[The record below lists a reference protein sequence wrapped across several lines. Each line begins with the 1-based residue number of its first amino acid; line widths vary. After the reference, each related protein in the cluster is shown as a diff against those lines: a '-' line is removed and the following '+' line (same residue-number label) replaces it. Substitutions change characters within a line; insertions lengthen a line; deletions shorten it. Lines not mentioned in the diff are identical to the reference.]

1 MSTVR
6 YDGFLA
12 SGAASVTPAVRWER
26 PSGTLAARGTY
37 LRFASGHRSLQG
49 SVTGSFFT
57 PPAGRWRGEFSAA
70 TGASRYIEFASFW
83 HAVAEARLHII
94 ETERGAWISG
104 TAGLASYGSAPR
116 SVVAAGAGAWLRL
129 PPLTLRVSAGLSHVG
144 DTTYPDVESSA
155 RTAWAQVTLDATLGA
170 RLWSRGGGRG
180 LYGETSAALALG
192 ERTAFVLSGGRY
204 PTDPISGSIAAR
216 YLSAAI
222 RIHTAAPH
230 HEVVRRG
237 TAPRSGGADG
247 GVLTGGARLE
257 VQLDR
262 SGPVRLVVHAPD
274 AKRVEVTGDFTDWQ
288 SLALRPAGGGLWEVV
303 LPITSGVHR
312 IDVRIDGAA
321 WIVPAGTTRA
331 PDDYGGEVGIFVVP

>member
-116 SVVAAGAGAWLRL
+116 SVLAAGAGAWLRL
-129 PPLTLRVSAGLSHVG
+129 PPLTLRVSASLSHLG
-144 DTTYPDVESSA
+144 DTTYTDVESSA

-180 LYGETSAALALG
+180 LYGETSAPAAPREGSALG
-192 ERTAFVLSGGRY
+192 PSGGRH
-204 PTDPISGSIAAR
+204 PTRPLNRGISGP
-216 YLSAAI
+216 LPSA
-222 RIHTAAPH
+222 
-230 HEVVRRG
+230 
-237 TAPRSGGADG
+237 
-247 GVLTGGARLE
+247 
-257 VQLDR
+257 
-262 SGPVRLVVHAPD
+262 PVRLYNREPPPPGPRPD
-274 AKRVEVTGDFTDWQ
+274 TA
-288 SLALRPAGGGLWEVV
+288 
-303 LPITSGVHR
+303 
-312 IDVRIDGAA
+312 
-321 WIVPAGTTRA
+321 
-331 PDDYGGEVGIFVVP
+331 